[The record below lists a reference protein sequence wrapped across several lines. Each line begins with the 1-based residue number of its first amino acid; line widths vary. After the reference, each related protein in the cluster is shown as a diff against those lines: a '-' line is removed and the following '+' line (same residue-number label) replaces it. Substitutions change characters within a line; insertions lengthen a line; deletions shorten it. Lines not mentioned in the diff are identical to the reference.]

1 MKHISS
7 RIVAYTFLYCSV
19 IFGIF
24 VLQFTKGKTFAYK
37 IGSLVVSGRHETTP
51 EGEKLPLLPIHVVS
65 NGLDL
70 YITEQNPVLAITA
83 EGISKILKVE
93 RYELTK
99 TGFSIYCSEQV
110 TFTFFSDSKGDIEV
124 VYIEAVIPEQ
134 FSQVMLPWQITQY
147 AAIEREKDK
156 VLVRFNKKQYS
167 FFGNFGIETANAGI
181 TTAQQDIPR
190 LVLEKMHAQ
199 AYYKTYLPSLALDIE
214 TIASLPQAS
223 PEVYTKAVDSFGE
236 AVLNAG
242 KSLLHGEKID
252 KKLFAAY
259 MAEMGR
265 NGKLNTAFE
274 AISMQSLP
282 KEMRSYLISPFYNHL
297 EQTYPELA
305 RTETEKRQLYTQLI
319 DAKQAI
325 IFEQELLIPFFIDKK
340 NESFIEPLKS
350 FAETINPELLTVR
363 QAAGMLALHMDFAQY
378 YPDEPNPF
386 EKHISACEQKIK
398 NSLFFI
404 EENLYVSG
412 DGKII
417 KSAETFAIAHILMRY
432 AVLQTDLWQAVG
444 RMLVTSLLAYSS
456 ESATLPAYFKI
467 TESKSGGRGI
477 MIDDSSILNA
487 GVLYPLV
494 LPDTTWYP
502 HIKSLA
508 LQAEPGIWAWTI
520 ARDIEVL
527 EHTAKSLILRIR
539 FVKDEAHYLTLHG
552 IKPFY
557 RIELYGIPFRS
568 DSRYA
573 MYDSSGY
580 RYHSDSKVLYLKM
593 LHKTEYEIIKLSF
606 GQVAPVPTAPVAPSL
621 PTPSVQQEMPNATPA
636 VEQALDTKNEENQKP
651 VNEEP
656 PPQVQEQ
663 QQAQEQL
670 PSGTTDYTEQ
680 E

>member
-7 RIVAYTFLYCSV
+7 RIVAYTFFYCSV

-24 VLQFTKGKTFAYK
+24 VLQFTKGKTFSYK
-37 IGSLVVSGRHETTP
+37 IGSLLVSGRHETTP
-51 EGEKLPLLPIHVVS
+51 EGEKLPLLPVHVIS

-70 YITEQNPVLAITA
+70 YISEQNPILAITP
-83 EGISKILKVE
+83 EGASKILKVE

-110 TFTFFSDSKGDIEV
+110 VFTFFSDSKGDIEV
-124 VYIEAVIPEQ
+124 VYIEADIPEQ

-147 AAIEREKDK
+147 ASIEREKDK

-167 FFGNFGIETANAGI
+167 FFGNFGIETAHAGI
-181 TTAQQDIPR
+181 TSTQQDIPR
-190 LVLEKMHAQ
+190 LVLEKTHAQ

-214 TIASLPQAS
+214 AIASLPQAS
-223 PEVYTKAVDSFGE
+223 PAVYAKAVDSFGA

-242 KSLLHGEKID
+242 KSFLYGEKSD

-265 NGKLNTAFE
+265 NGKLNTALE

-282 KEMRSYLISPFYNHL
+282 KEMRSYLINPFYNHL

-305 RTETEKRQLYTQLI
+305 RTETEKQQLYTQLL
-319 DAKQAI
+319 DTKQAA
-325 IFEQELLIPFFIDKK
+325 IFEQEALIPFVINKK
-340 NESFIEPLKS
+340 NERLIEQLKS
-350 FAETINPELLTVR
+350 FTAALNPDILTVR
-363 QAAGMLALHMDFAQY
+363 QAAGMLSLYMDFAQY
-378 YPDEPNPF
+378 YPNEPNPF
-386 EKHISACEQKIK
+386 EKHTPPCEQKIK

-404 EENLYVSG
+404 EENLYVSD

-444 RMLVTSLLAYSS
+444 RMLATSLLAYSS

-467 TESKSGGRGI
+467 TEPKSGGRGI
-477 MIDDSSILNA
+477 MIDDSNILNA
-487 GVLYPLV
+487 GVLYPIV

-527 EHTAKSLILRIR
+527 EHTAKTLTLRIR

-573 MYDSSGY
+573 MYHSSGY
-580 RYHSDSKVLYLKM
+580 RYNSDSKLLYLKM
-593 LHKTEYEIIKLSF
+593 LHKAEYEVIKLSF
-606 GQVAPVPTAPVAPSL
+606 EQAAPAASATPS
-621 PTPSVQQEMPNATPA
+621 TPASSVQQEIQTVTPA
-636 VEQALDTKNEENQKP
+636 VEPVPDSKP
-651 VNEEP
+651 EKTTEP
-656 PPQVQEQ
+656 LAEKPPLHVQEQ
-663 QQAQEQL
+663 QPL
-670 PSGTTDYTEQ
+670 TDTTDYAKPE
-680 E
+680 